1 VKRPFELVSQHL
13 DCGLGTVICKLCYRE
28 GCASNEGSGGR
39 GSFVFRRFGMVFYL
53 LLEHNYTV
61 VVLIALL
68 ALFNKIRNGVKRL
81 KVKAAVL
88 HFDDL
93 QDQSVTCMC

>member
-1 VKRPFELVSQHL
+1 
-13 DCGLGTVICKLCYRE
+13 
-28 GCASNEGSGGR
+28 
-39 GSFVFRRFGMVFYL
+39 
-53 LLEHNYTV
+53 V
-61 VVLIALL
+61 VVLIALH
-68 ALFNKIRNGVKRL
+68 ALFNKIRNRVKRL